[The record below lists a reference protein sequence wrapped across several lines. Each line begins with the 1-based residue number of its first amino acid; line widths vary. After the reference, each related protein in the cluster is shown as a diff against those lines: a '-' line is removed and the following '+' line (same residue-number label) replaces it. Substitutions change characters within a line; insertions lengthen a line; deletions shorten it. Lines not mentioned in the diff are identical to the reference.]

1 MVVRPEPGNTRT
13 AIALRAKG
21 LDVRQVPLFAVGP
34 VDWTPPDPSGFDGL
48 LLTSANAVRH
58 GGSGLAALAGL
69 PVVAVGSAT
78 AEAAS
83 DAGFAVAVTGRETA
97 RAVVAEARDRGFA
110 RLLHLAGRERTPTDA
125 SDAPDAP
132 DATDA
137 SDAPDATDASDA
149 ADAPGIQAITVY
161 ASDAVDPSTDDVR
174 LFEDACVLVHS
185 PRAAARVAQLV
196 DSAGLHRSRIRL
208 VAISRAAGDAAGQ
221 GWAEMLIAPDPSDSA
236 IVAAT
241 AAIANTRAIDHPVRG
256 GDKHVM
262 NDYVPTDRPRAR
274 GPKMGVI
281 VALIG
286 LAFLAGL
293 GLMGYA
299 VRTLPW
305 FANLYAPSSASTVAA
320 QKQAASS
327 AGYIPSQP
335 LGPDGE
341 PTATPTI
348 DTAVLATREATLAA
362 QLTALEARTAA
373 ITTEAAAAGG
383 QATRAE
389 GLMVA
394 FAARRALDRGVGLG
408 YLEEQ
413 LRLRFGQAQPR
424 ATTLLIQASHQP
436 VTLEDLRQG
445 LDTIAPEITTSTGDD
460 WLDTIQHQIDSL
472 IVLRKAG
479 TPSPMPTDRLAR
491 ARRLLEAGQV
501 EAARAEVA
509 RLPGAAQA
517 GNWMSAARRYV
528 VARQALDV
536 IENTALIG
544 QAGQPQPAPV
554 VIPPTISAPAPISAP
569 TSASDLP
576 AADTATDTARP

>member
-1 MVVRPEPGNTRT
+1 MRPVVVLRPEPGNTRT
-13 AIALRAKG
+13 ADALRAVG
-21 LDVRQVPLFAVGP
+21 LEVRQVPLFAVAP
-34 VDWTPPDPSGFDGL
+34 VDWTAPDPAGFDGL

-58 GGSGLAALAGL
+58 GGVGLAALARL
-69 PVVAVGSAT
+69 PVVAVGNAT

-83 DAGFAVAVTGRETA
+83 GAGLAVAVTGRDTA

-110 RLLHLAGRERTPTDA
+110 RLLHLAGRERTPTENV
-125 SDAPDAP
+125 
-132 DATDA
+132 
-137 SDAPDATDASDA
+137 
-149 ADAPGIQAITVY
+149 DAPGIHAITVY
-161 ASDAVDPSTDDVR
+161 ASDAVEPSTDDVR

-185 PRAAARVAQLV
+185 PRAAARVAELV
-196 DSAGLHRSRIRL
+196 DSAGLDRRRIRI

-221 GWAEMLIAPDPSDSA
+221 GWAEMIIAPDPSDSA
-236 IVAAT
+236 MVAVA

-256 GDKHVM
+256 GDKHAM
-262 NDYVPTDRPRAR
+262 SDYAPTDSPRAR

-305 FANLYAPSSASTVAA
+305 FANLYAPSSASTIAA

-348 DTAVLATREATLAA
+348 DTAILATREATLAA

-554 VIPPTISAPAPISAP
+554 VVPAPSATPAP
-569 TSASDLP
+569 T
-576 AADTATDTARP
+576 ATTDVPVTETMTGAARP